1 MEDQILRILFPRLL
15 ISHCVELSPRMFLH
29 TLSGVLNL
37 LTLQHHVT
45 IYKVRA
51 REPCNQVTKRNCKKN
66 LSHNVLSKF
75 LSFLL
80 GWIHGHPWP
89 HAICGSQVGHIFNF
103 FQLGHTDFDSFLPFT
118 LPESSSGCLSL
129 CLSPCLCLSVSL
141 SRVYV
146 CACVYCVW
154 LRKGD

>member
-146 CACVYCVW
+146 YACVYCVW